1 MWNILATRTQSL
13 VSFLYCCRYFNSTGT
28 IYCFKVVD
36 NCLYITIECVNEAK
50 IWNRGEAQA
59 VKRDK
64 NRPPHCNFFDVQEKG
79 SDLQNRSVRNRP
91 QKSANEKQFGDLNV
105 DIHLKTVQ
113 ILVDCLV
120 FSVTSLFHASCFGR
134 IVFPLMP
141 NFVHESRVMGFP
153 NSQQHFAGSGC
164 LKAREICTSRA
175 TWFGGLLSFLL
186 SSSFHRKRPK
196 NTHVRQDI

>member
-1 MWNILATRTQSL
+1 M
-13 VSFLYCCRYFNSTGT
+13 
-28 IYCFKVVD
+28 
-36 NCLYITIECVNEAK
+36 NEANFLTCK
-50 IWNRGEAQA
+50 KREATC
-59 VKRDK
+59 KT
-64 NRPPHCNFFDVQEKG
+64 G
-79 SDLQNRSVRNRP
+79 RSETGRERVP
-91 QKSANEKQFGDLNV
+91 TQKQFGDLNV

-134 IVFPLMP
+134 VVFPLMP

-153 NSQQHFAGSGC
+153 NSQQHFLGSGC

-175 TWFGGLLSFLL
+175 MWFGGLLSFLL
-186 SSSFHRKRPK
+186 SSCFHRKRPK